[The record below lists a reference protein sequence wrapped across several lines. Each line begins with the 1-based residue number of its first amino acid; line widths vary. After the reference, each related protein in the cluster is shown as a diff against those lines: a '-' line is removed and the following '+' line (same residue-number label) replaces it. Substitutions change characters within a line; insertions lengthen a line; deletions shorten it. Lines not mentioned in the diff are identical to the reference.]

1 MLLPRNLTGWAKE
14 LVNLVGP
21 CMMSDNL
28 LATLIPLRVNVYV
41 LWLTSL
47 IYSILISKY
56 HKPRVTKLVYQLFT
70 KTQKPNVDLERI
82 RCLKNYIFLLTLIL
96 KDSAETKPKHNSFSF

>member
-41 LWLTSL
+41 
-47 IYSILISKY
+47 
-56 HKPRVTKLVYQLFT
+56 
-70 KTQKPNVDLERI
+70 
-82 RCLKNYIFLLTLIL
+82 CG
-96 KDSAETKPKHNSFSF
+96 